1 MKCHGVQNKSIF
13 QEKTGRRIRW
23 LVWYYL
29 AAGLFLIIHGIHI
42 FLAVLFW

>member
-1 MKCHGVQNKSIF
+1 MECHRVQNKTIF

-23 LVWYYL
+23 PIWYCL

-42 FLAVLFW
+42 VLAVLFR